1 MEGVESAPLPRI
13 QCARFIA
20 IEQRAEHT
28 GLLHLHVGADGQHG
42 VIPYSLCQM
51 SHCCCCFADSC
62 VQGEVA

>member
-28 GLLHLHVGADGQHG
+28 GLLHLHVDADG
-42 VIPYSLCQM
+42 
-51 SHCCCCFADSC
+51 
-62 VQGEVA
+62 